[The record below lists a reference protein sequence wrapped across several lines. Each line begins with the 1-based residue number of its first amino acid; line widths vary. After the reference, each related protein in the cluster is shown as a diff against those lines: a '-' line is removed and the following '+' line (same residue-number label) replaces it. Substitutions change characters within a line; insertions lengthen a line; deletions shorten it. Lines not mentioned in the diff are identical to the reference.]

1 MEEPAWLRSLLGLEP
16 VALAVLLLIVVS
28 LLQGFRRGAGR
39 SSRRLF
45 SFVWDGVLLV
55 LSLLGAARLAQLL
68 SAPAAD
74 WLRSRVAV
82 PERGLG
88 SFEQIWYTFLT
99 SVRDL
104 PLLRLGVLFLLA
116 YAALRLLLSAFT
128 PLAWKGYEAL
138 ARPPRSDDEDE
149 LGPERHHRGEPYAE
163 HRRRGRDGGYGQ
175 DRWSAHDEPD
185 GTYGYDPE
193 ERHAEEDGPRRGGSF
208 RSPRPSR
215 RSPGG
220 GLASRAA
227 GALLGGL
234 HGIGRSLVL
243 LAGLF
248 LYVSLFPAAPLAAGI
263 ESSPVYRQAADRLLQ
278 PLAGDLLKGGGPVI
292 TEAVGSELQQ
302 VMQRRYELIDAD
314 IPDEIAAAALRIT
327 AGADGD
333 RDKARR
339 LYDWLGS
346 RIAYDWDKADG
357 YVERGVWKEQN
368 PEDTFRTRKGV
379 CIDTAR
385 LYAVMARSVGLEVK
399 VVTGMGAD
407 GRGGFGSHAWNAV
420 RLTDEDG
427 GWIPLDATWARTGD
441 WFDSPDFEKTHVA
454 KA

>member
-1 MEEPAWLRSLLGLEP
+1 MEEPGWLRSLLGLEP
-16 VALAVLLLIVVS
+16 VALAVLLLIAAS

-45 SFVWDGVLLV
+45 SFVWDGILLV
-55 LSLLGAARLAQLL
+55 LSVLGAARLAQLL

-74 WLRSRVAV
+74 WLRRQVVV

-88 SFEQIWYTFLT
+88 SLEQVWYTFLT

-104 PLLRLGVLFLLA
+104 PLLRIGVLFLLA

-128 PLAWKGYEAL
+128 PLAWRGYEL
-138 ARPPRSDDEDE
+138 LTRPSGLEDDEDE
-149 LGPERHHRGEPYAE
+149 AEREDGEEWKEREERYAE
-163 HRRRGRDGGYGQ
+163 HRRRGRDELYGH
-175 DRWSAHDEPD
+175 DRWSGEDEP
-185 GTYGYDPE
+185 YGPYGLD
-193 ERHAEEDGPRRGGSF
+193 AEEEGPRRRG
-208 RSPRPSR
+208 SR
-215 RSPGG
+215 RSSRPPRQSAGG

-234 HGIGRSLVL
+234 HGIGRALVL

-248 LYVSLFPAAPLAAGI
+248 LYVSLFPSAPLAAGI

-302 VMQRRYELIDAD
+302 VMQRRYELVDAD
-314 IPDEIAAAALRIT
+314 IPDDIAAAALRIT
-327 AGADGD
+327 SGADGD
-333 RDKARR
+333 RERARR

-357 YVERGVWKEQN
+357 YVERGVWKEQT

-385 LYAVMARSVGLEVK
+385 LYAVMARAVGLEVK

-407 GRGGFGSHAWNAV
+407 GRGGFGSHAWNEV
-420 RLTDEDG
+420 RLADEDG
-427 GWIPLDATWARTGD
+427 GWIPLDATWAQSGD
-441 WFDSPDFEKTHVA
+441 WFDSADFDKTHIA